1 MPKRIDLTGK
11 RFGSLTVL
19 KLNGKIGSG
28 IACDVLCDCGATK
41 TILQCKLT
49 RKDKPT
55 RSCGCGVLMNHP
67 KKHELSSH
75 KLYPLWR
82 SMMGRCYNEKNK
94 SYCNYGGR
102 GIKVCSHWRDT
113 PKNLIEWLESKNYK
127 KGLEIDRI
135 NNDGDYSP
143 NNCRLVTSKV
153 NSRNRRNN
161 FFVKYKG
168 KYITIPE
175 LSELSGVKYATLYQ
189 RLKIKGMSLN
199 EALPQS
205 IGKEGLQ

>member
-11 RFGSLTVL
+11 RFGDLTVL
-19 KLNGKIGSG
+19 RLNGKIGSG
-28 IACDVLCDCGATK
+28 IACDVLCDCGTTK

-49 RKDKPT
+49 KKHKPT
-55 RSCGCGVLMNHP
+55 RSCGCGVLKNHP
-67 KKHELSSH
+67 KTHELSNH
-75 KLYPLWR
+75 ELYPLWR
-82 SMMGRCYNEKNK
+82 SMMARCYNEKNK

-102 GIKVCSHWRDT
+102 GIKVCSSWKET
-113 PKNLIEWLESKNYK
+113 PKNLIKWLELKNYK

-135 NNDGDYSP
+135 DNNGDYSP
-143 NNCRLVTSKV
+143 DNCRLVTSQI

-175 LSELSGVKYATLYQ
+175 LSEISGVKYGTLYQ
-189 RLKIKGMSLN
+189 RLKIKGMSLQ